1 MENEITSSPAFRGH
15 FEASFWTRRNVQGNK
30 PLTIQHVLPS
40 FMMFGFGLVSAII
53 VFIVE
58 MLLGLKKKR
67 SLRKSFEQVT
77 IKKT

>member
-1 MENEITSSPAFRGH
+1 
-15 FEASFWTRRNVQGNK
+15 
-30 PLTIQHVLPS
+30 
-40 FMMFGFGLVSAII
+40 MMYGLGLVSSMI